1 MVGTLLFSSAPSG
14 TEGEPIAAQIAP
26 STHSQHSAPY
36 LKESMMYSKET
47 GMQVTEFTSSVAG
60 LARLCM
66 PAGKMLSIARDR
78 WLFDHMSWS
87 TTYAFSVLH
96 SGHSPGIL

>member
-1 MVGTLLFSSAPSG
+1 
-14 TEGEPIAAQIAP
+14 
-26 STHSQHSAPY
+26 
-36 LKESMMYSKET
+36 MYSKET

-78 WLFDHMSWS
+78 WLFDHMSVLLA
-87 TTYAFSVLH
+87 YAFYTMC
-96 SGHSPGIL
+96 SGRFPRGLWKLARIEVSPKYIKEPKYTET